1 MIKEEQKTFRFE
13 VKVKLREGILDPQG
27 AATFKVLRRLNYSV
41 ESVRFGKSIELD
53 IKEDSYET
61 AKDKAKEIAYKILT
75 NPVLEDFEI
84 IDLNRK

>member
-27 AATFKVLRRLNYSV
+27 ATTFKVLRRLNYNV